1 MNSQPDTPPTLLYEI
16 RFRGTMDERYSR
28 WFEGMSFSVLPEG
41 ETLIKGRIT
50 DQAALFGIL
59 NRLRDLNLEL
69 LEVRSY
75 TEELK
80 AK

>member
-1 MNSQPDTPPTLLYEI
+1 MNTQPDTQPTKFYEI

-28 WFEGMSFSVLPEG
+28 WFEGMSFAVLPEG
-41 ETLIKGRIT
+41 ETIITGRIY

-75 TEELK
+75 TEE
-80 AK
+80 